1 MGEQKCYKLTAGFW
15 TYLKPVA
22 IFDTLHAKLHDIRTP
37 LKLRNTMFGIINSV
51 WITAIFKY
59 KQADGEDKSVYGS
72 RFFRANGAMKLK
84 FFRPNKH
91 LCCHKF
97 RSVAIWILGN
107 TIQSEVSQSII
118 TFRLRKKSF
127 SRTDLMLKLKL
138 RKRNPGHCP
147 SLLNFKPMSYFRWF
161 KDFVKPNCFKWQFTC
176 NRVANTMGNWS
187 WLDFIKPCLTV
198 FKVQWDLVVFSKTI

>member
-118 TFRLRKKSF
+118 TFRLRKKASPGPTLCWSWNYASEIRDTAQVYWTLNQWVTF
-127 SRTDLMLKLKL
+127 VGSRTL
-138 RKRNPGHCP
+138 
-147 SLLNFKPMSYFRWF
+147 
-161 KDFVKPNCFKWQFTC
+161 
-176 NRVANTMGNWS
+176 
-187 WLDFIKPCLTV
+187 
-198 FKVQWDLVVFSKTI
+198 